1 MEILAPAGSPEL
13 LYAAVEAG
21 ADAVYLG
28 GKLFSARRFAGN
40 FTNEEMEEAVH
51 FCHARNVAVY
61 VTLNTLIADQEMK
74 DAVPY
79 LRFLDSIGI
88 DGLLVQDLG
97 IARLA
102 REIVPHL
109 PLHASTQMTVS
120 NLAGVK
126 FLESLNFRRVVLSR
140 ELSLEEIEYIAN
152 NCDVEIEI
160 FVHGALCVCYSGQCL
175 MSSFIG
181 GRSGNRGAC
190 AQPCR
195 MPYDLTNASG
205 TPFPSDKGK
214 YLISLKDMSG
224 LEDIERLAHS
234 RVASLKIE
242 GRMKSPEYVYDVISS
257 YRTALDMVEEGKK
270 PDLES
275 LKKRLERRFYRGFT
289 VAYYHDRP
297 GADMMTG
304 IIPGNRGVEAG
315 RVLSAKHH
323 SFTFKDTY
331 GIGREEI
338 LGISYIGKNKS
349 MIFVPEK
356 DISRDKGNRYSCLA
370 ETQPEENS
378 MVYWQIKEDKYHI
391 SPAHSQRKRV
401 VDFAVYA
408 MPDAPLQLLMT
419 DRDNHMVSLESPTL
433 CQKALKRVTTREEAE
448 KQLGRLGDTPFAL
461 GTVHLENDGCMIP
474 RSVLNE
480 LRQQATAEL
489 TAILEKEFVQKTH
502 NFKDYPVQLPDV
514 PQAHF
519 SMKPQISVRA
529 ETVEQVEEALR
540 AGAGEIVFGGES
552 YHHRA
557 ILLSDY
563 EKAVELAHNAQA
575 KIIFAAPR
583 LLREKHTERYLK
595 QLKQLKQLTAL
606 RPDAM
611 EISFLGQMDWV
622 DEYMKG
628 IPLVGGASL
637 NIFNTEALRTVEKLG
652 FSGQSLSPELT
663 ISQIHR
669 IAQESRIPVSATVYG
684 RSEMMVSEY
693 CAIEAVLTNG
703 EKKNCPGVC
712 MKDSYFLKDKEGH
725 MFPLKTDEY
734 CHMHILNS
742 HILDMRPY
750 VHKLVH
756 AGLNRLCVDVRA
768 GDEPAYSLVK
778 SFVDILSGRK
788 EAPSAESSGEITRGH
803 FLRGVL

>member
-79 LRFLDSIGI
+79 LRFLDSIAI

-97 IARLA
+97 VARLA
-102 REIVPHL
+102 HEIVPNL

-195 MPYDLTNASG
+195 MPYNLTNASG
-205 TPFPSDKGK
+205 EPFPSQNGK

-242 GRMKSPEYVYDVISS
+242 GRMKSPEYVYDVVSS

-270 PDLES
+270 PDLEN

-289 VAYYHDRP
+289 AAYYHDRP

-356 DISRDKGNRYSCLA
+356 DISRDKGNRYSCLV

-419 DRDNHMVSLESPTL
+419 DRDNHMVSLESPAP

-480 LRQQATAEL
+480 LRQQATAKL
-489 TAILEKEFVQKTH
+489 TTILEKEFVQKTH
-502 NFKDYPVQLPDV
+502 NFKDHPVHLPDV

-557 ILLSDY
+557 IPLSDY

-583 LLREKHTERYLK
+583 LLRGKHTERYLK
-595 QLKQLKQLTAL
+595 QLKQLTAL
-606 RPDAM
+606 HPDAM

-622 DEYMKG
+622 NEYMKG

-637 NIFNTEALRTVEKLG
+637 NIFNTDALRTVEGLG
-652 FSGQSLSPELT
+652 FSGQALSPELT

-669 IAQESRIPVSATVYG
+669 IAQEARIPVSATVYG

-703 EKKNCPGVC
+703 EKKKCPGVC
-712 MKDSYFLKDKEGH
+712 MKDSYFFKDKEGH

-742 HILDMRPY
+742 RILDMRPY

-778 SFVDILSGRK
+778 FFVDILSGRK

>member
-79 LRFLDSIGI
+79 LRFLDSIAI

-97 IARLA
+97 VARLA
-102 REIVPHL
+102 HEIVPNL

-140 ELSLEEIEYIAN
+140 ELSLEEIEYISSH
-152 NCDVEIEI
+152 CHVEIEI

-195 MPYDLTNASG
+195 MPYNLTNASG
-205 TPFPSDKGK
+205 EPFPSQNGK

-242 GRMKSPEYVYDVISS
+242 GRMKSPEYVYDVVSS

-270 PDLES
+270 PDLGS

-289 VAYYHDRP
+289 AAYYHDRP

-304 IIPGNRGVEAG
+304 IIPGNRGVEAS

-349 MIFVPEK
+349 IIFVPEK

-419 DRDNHMVSLESPTL
+419 DRDNHMVSLESPAF

-489 TAILEKEFVQKTH
+489 TTILEKEFVQKTH
-502 NFKDYPVQLPDV
+502 SFKDHPVHLPDV

-557 ILLSDY
+557 IPLSDY

-583 LLREKHTERYLK
+583 LLREKHTERY
-595 QLKQLKQLTAL
+595 LKQLTAL

-652 FSGQSLSPELT
+652 FSGQALSPELT

-669 IAQESRIPVSATVYG
+669 IAQEARIPVSATVYG

-703 EKKNCPGVC
+703 EKKKCPGVC

-742 HILDMRPY
+742 RILDMRPY